1 MKFLN
6 DSGLTYLWGK
16 IKAAIPQSLPNP
28 SKLTINGT
36 EYDGSVP
43 ITLTISG
50 GGTSYTAGTG
60 ISIENG
66 VISLDVANAED
77 QSV

>member
-16 IKAAIPQSLPNP
+16 VKAAIPQSLPNP

-50 GGTSYTAGTG
+50 GATYTAGTG

>member
-6 DSGLTYLWGK
+6 DSGLTYLWSK

-28 SKLTINGT
+28 FKLTINGT
-36 EYDGSVP
+36 EYDGSQAVS
-43 ITLTISG
+43 LTIG
-50 GGTSYTAGTG
+50 GANYTAGSG
-60 ISIENG
+60 IDITNN
-66 VISLDVANAED
+66 VISLNLAKAED